1 MAIVA
6 PIRVLQVVARMHRGG
21 VETWLM
27 QVLRHLDRSL
37 VQMDFVITQPGPADY
52 DEEIRTLG
60 SSIWPC
66 PLRPDLLRFTR
77 ELRTVL
83 SVKGPYRVVHSHL
96 HHFSGFVLG
105 LARHAG
111 VPVRLA
117 HSHLDSAS
125 EDASAGVA
133 RRAYLG
139 LMKAAVRRY
148 ATGGLSV
155 SAAAATALFGEDWR
169 ADERWRIARCGLDF
183 KAFRD
188 GADLGTLRAELG
200 LARDAIVLGHIGRF
214 DPQKNH
220 AYLLRIAEAAFA
232 KEPRARLVMVGTGP
246 LRAGI
251 EDLAGHLGIRDRVVF
266 AGVRADV
273 ARLLRA
279 FDVFVLPSIR
289 EGLPLVG
296 LEAQAAGLPIVLS
309 EEVTRE
315 VVVLPELF
323 TWQSITTGSP
333 AEWADAALRAARQRV
348 PLRVAVEALDESEF
362 SLSRALPALL
372 DVYAAAS
379 DSPRCPMIT
388 ACSQR

>member
-169 ADERWRIARCGLDF
+169 ADERWR
-183 KAFRD
+183 
-188 GADLGTLRAELG
+188 
-200 LARDAIVLGHIGRF
+200 
-214 DPQKNH
+214 
-220 AYLLRIAEAAFA
+220 
-232 KEPRARLVMVGTGP
+232 
-246 LRAGI
+246 
-251 EDLAGHLGIRDRVVF
+251 
-266 AGVRADV
+266 
-273 ARLLRA
+273 
-279 FDVFVLPSIR
+279 
-289 EGLPLVG
+289 
-296 LEAQAAGLPIVLS
+296 
-309 EEVTRE
+309 
-315 VVVLPELF
+315 
-323 TWQSITTGSP
+323 
-333 AEWADAALRAARQRV
+333 
-348 PLRVAVEALDESEF
+348 
-362 SLSRALPALL
+362 
-372 DVYAAAS
+372 
-379 DSPRCPMIT
+379 
-388 ACSQR
+388 

>member
-6 PIRVLQVVARMHRGG
+6 PIRIVQVVARMHRGG

-27 QVLRHLDRSL
+27 QVVRHLDRARF
-37 VQMDFVITQPGPADY
+37 QMDFVVTQPGPADY
-52 DEEIRTLG
+52 DEEIRALG

-66 PLRPDLLRFTR
+66 PLRPDLTRFAR

-83 SVKGPYRVVHSHL
+83 SVKGPYGVVHSHL

-125 EDASAGVA
+125 EDASAGIA

-139 LMKAAVRRY
+139 LMKAALRRY

-155 SAAAATALFGEDWR
+155 SAAAATALFGEEWR

-188 GADLGTLRAELG
+188 CADVGTLRAELG
-200 LARDAIVLGHIGRF
+200 LAPDAIVLGHVGRF

-220 AYLLRIAEAAFA
+220 AYLLRIAETAFA
-232 KEPRARLVMVGTGP
+232 REPRARLVLVGSGP

-251 EDLAGHLGIRDRVVF
+251 EEEAGRLGIRDRVVF

-279 FDVFVLPSIR
+279 FDVFVLPSLR

-323 TWQSITTGSP
+323 TWRSIAASP

-348 PLRVAVEALDESEF
+348 PLRVAVEALDRSEF
-362 SLSRALPALL
+362 SLARALPALL
-372 DVYAAAS
+372 DVYAGPQR
-379 DSPRCPMIT
+379 DSPRRPVIT
-388 ACSQR
+388 ACSGS